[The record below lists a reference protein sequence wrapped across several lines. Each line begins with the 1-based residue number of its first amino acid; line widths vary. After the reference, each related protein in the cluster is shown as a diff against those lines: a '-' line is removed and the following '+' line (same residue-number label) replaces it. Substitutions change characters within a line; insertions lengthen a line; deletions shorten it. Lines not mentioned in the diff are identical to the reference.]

1 METIKKEAKRLIE
14 KLDTERL
21 EHPEQPIIINTT
33 IDRLV
38 DLLRAVTDIDLQPT
52 IVPSIPFDKEGD
64 ILLIHFDRKTKISNI
79 NYTRIGKS
87 FKKLGIKHAS
97 VIEGMDKCGFVI
109 LSEKGKTEIK

>member
-1 METIKKEAKRLIE
+1 VEIIKKEAGELLKTIAESRQVDD
-14 KLDTERL
+14 KN
-21 EHPEQPIIINTT
+21 IIF

>member
-1 METIKKEAKRLIE
+1 M
-14 KLDTERL
+14 
-21 EHPEQPIIINTT
+21 Q
-33 IDRLV
+33 
-38 DLLRAVTDIDLQPT
+38 
-52 IVPSIPFDKEGD
+52 
-64 ILLIHFDRKTKISNI
+64 TKISNI

>member
-1 METIKKEAKRLIE
+1 MEIIKKEAGELLKTIAGSRQVDD
-14 KLDTERL
+14 KN
-21 EHPEQPIIINTT
+21 IIF

>member
-1 METIKKEAKRLIE
+1 MEIIKKEAGELLKTIAESRQVDD
-14 KLDTERL
+14 KN
-21 EHPEQPIIINTT
+21 IIF